1 MLDEPFISPNA
12 AAEDRAA
19 REGAAALARATKGA
33 QPQLA
38 ASPAETR
45 TRALQAMADA
55 VVDDAASILEANALD
70 CAAASAL
77 PSHLLDRLR
86 LDHARLAAAAAGL
99 SQLAELEDAVGA
111 AECEWT
117 THRGLLIRQR
127 RVPLGL
133 IAAIFE
139 ARPNVAVDLAGLA
152 IRTGN
157 ALLLRP
163 GSEALRS
170 VLALVASMRRGLTA
184 AGVDPAVLAAVD
196 TPGRAA
202 AGELLHLR
210 GLVDLLIPRGGPG
223 LIAEV
228 TRTATV
234 PVIETGIGVCHV
246 YVDRAADLGMAADIT
261 DNAKTSRPAV
271 CNAAEA
277 LLVHRDVAGRFLP
290 EMAARLRAKGV
301 ELRADPEALS
311 LMPGARPAVDDD
323 WGREFLDLVL
333 AVKVVPSLDAALQHI
348 ARYGSGH
355 SEAIVT
361 GDEGAARRFL
371 EAVDAACVYWNAST
385 RFTDG
390 YEFGYGAEAGI
401 STQKLHVRGPMGPG
415 SLLSSKFE
423 IVGRGQV
430 RE

>member
-1 MLDEPFISPNA
+1 MTDTNEQTARDEVL
-12 AAEDRAA
+12 
-19 REGAAALARATKGA
+19 GLARAAKGA
-33 QPQLA
+33 QAQLA
-38 ASPAETR
+38 AAPAETR
-45 TRALQAMADA
+45 TRALRAMA
-55 VVDDAASILEANALD
+55 AAIMEEAGRILDANAQD

-77 PSHLLDRLR
+77 PTHLLDRLR
-86 LDHARLAAAAAGL
+86 LDRARLEAATGGLAQLAGL
-99 SQLAELEDAVGA
+99 EDSVGKVA
-111 AECEWT
+111 AEWT
-117 THRGLLIRQR
+117 TRRGLRIRQR
-127 RVPLGL
+127 RMPLGL

-152 IRTGN
+152 VRTGN

-163 GSEALRS
+163 GVEARRS
-170 VLALVASMRRGLTA
+170 VLALVAAMRRGLTG
-184 AGVDPAVLAAVD
+184 AGLDPRALAAVE
-196 TPGRAA
+196 TPDRAA
-202 AGELLHLR
+202 ANERLHLR

-234 PVIETGIGVCHV
+234 PVIETGIGVCHI

-290 EMAARLRAKGV
+290 EIAARLQAKGV
-301 ELRADPEALS
+301 ELRADPES
-311 LMPGARPAVDDD
+311 LPRMPGARPAAEDD

-333 AVKVVPSLDAALQHI
+333 AVRVVPSLDAALEHI
-348 ARYGSGH
+348 ARHGSGH

-361 GDEGAARRFL
+361 ADAEAAHAFL
-371 EAVDAACVYWNAST
+371 AAVDAACVYWNAST

-423 IVGRGQV
+423 ILGCGHI